1 VRLTTKLAAAAATAV
16 VTLAPAAGAQTVP
29 LPNIPTLDVA
39 RFQMTI
45 HGYQTSRFGFKWVP
59 GNACGQQAEATLVEH
74 WNYARGKAV
83 VMEFSKIGPR
93 AILLR
98 RKGRPPGDAAF
109 AAPGDLTRHATGYF
123 DMGTFPGCGGWHS
136 LIGPDCDQRY
146 KVQSEMHLAW
156 FNGKLDLEKGGHQLF
171 DNPAA
176 NCGNV
181 DGVLN
186 FDELPVEYPA
196 LLKQRAAL
204 TAKRIFGNNRGFK
217 LALKDRYLEPTDTHT
232 WPDSSENLKGRTTL
246 TFKRLRN

>member
-1 VRLTTKLAAAAATAV
+1 
-16 VTLAPAAGAQTVP
+16 
-29 LPNIPTLDVA
+29 
-39 RFQMTI
+39 
-45 HGYQTSRFGFKWVP
+45 
-59 GNACGQQAEATLVEH
+59 
-74 WNYARGKAV
+74 
-83 VMEFSKIGPR
+83 MEFSKIGPR

-171 DNPAA
+171 DNPAGH
-176 NCGNV
+176 CGNV

-186 FDELPVEYPA
+186 FDELPAEYPA

-204 TAKRIFGNNRGFK
+204 TAKQIFGNNRGFK
-217 LALKDRYLEPTDTHT
+217 LALKDRYPRRQ
-232 WPDSSENLKGRTTL
+232 RTTSHL
-246 TFKRLRN
+246 AGLLREFRRAGNDPDLQAAASTLSRPASASPRLPSRAPGSRRRPGSPSRTA